1 MALAKINQIRS
12 APLNIPGCVMWL
24 DGTDPL
30 ATGLPPAENSLIS
43 TWVDKSG
50 RNNNAFA
57 GVSPSYRSNA
67 INGMGAVL
75 FNGSSWLN
83 MNDLVSQRS
92 FSVYIVIR
100 RQAANSGSHFS
111 IIGASQNQNSRNFNI
126 AWRTTGPFTMAFFGS
141 DINWNFFPAYTGNVN
156 TEPAYII
163 GATFTPG
170 TRRLLVN
177 GTIVASDGNTVGLL
191 SNVGPFIARGLF
203 ASLFNGFIGEI
214 IYYNGVPVDSQ
225 RQYIEGYLAW
235 KWRIQSRL
243 PSNHPFFSLNPV
255 APIFPAS
262 FSLTKSIMSS
272 ALPFFNPRVIPG
284 CFLWLDG
291 ADRSVVGVSGSNV
304 TAWNDKSG
312 LRNNLTTISS
322 PAPTYNSNTGAIRFT
337 ANNGVTTGTSIRG
350 ALNTTY
356 TNPISTFIVCS
367 IRLDPNTLYNP
378 RLINFGTNGTSA
390 TYFAGQFTIVINA
403 NSGSTPGFAVY
414 ANNNEDPTG
423 SGINNQTFIPTT
435 FSTIGIFENLSDYSG
450 TTLTVN
456 TFLNGNTSTYS
467 SRTTTWIVAP
477 PYVTSMSYISLG
489 ANTNGSS
496 YVGDDFSGDIYEVLS
511 FSRTISTTERQ
522 QIEGYLAWKWGV
534 QANLP
539 SNHPFQKGPP
549 TPYPSQLALP
559 QVIKNFRPPVETITR
574 FTYTGSA
581 QTYTVPQYV
590 RTISVYLWGA
600 GGGRSA
606 TDGGAGAFVSGTVSV
621 TPGSTY
627 SIVVGKSGNTGGTVK
642 GTMAQGAGGAGSY
655 SYFGG
660 GGFSGIF
667 SGATLTIGSLVAIA
681 GGGGTASFGPRGG
694 SGGVLIGGNGTSPNG
709 GYPGTGGTQT
719 QGGTTAGGFTSTF
732 GTQFFGG
739 DGRIEGPG
747 GGGGYYGGGGSDPRF
762 QPGQLYAGS
771 GGGSSFTGGFA
782 SIIATED
789 GVTPNGSTT
798 TQPGGISN
806 TYYLAPYGR
815 ALQHGYVVIRAVTS

>member
-1 MALAKINQIRS
+1 LTANLPSSHPYKNN
-12 APLNIPGCVMWL
+12 PPTYIP
-24 DGTDPL
+24 PPS
-30 ATGLPPAENSLIS
+30 LPPNV
-43 TWVDKSG
+43 T
-50 RNNNAFA
+50 
-57 GVSPSYRSNA
+57 RS
-67 INGMGAVL
+67 VL
-75 FNGSSWLN
+75 
-83 MNDLVSQRS
+83 MP
-92 FSVYIVIR
+92 Y
-100 RQAANSGSHFS
+100 
-111 IIGASQNQNSRNFNI
+111 
-126 AWRTTGPFTMAFFGS
+126 
-141 DINWNFFPAYTGNVN
+141 
-156 TEPAYII
+156 
-163 GATFTPG
+163 
-170 TRRLLVN
+170 
-177 GTIVASDGNTVGLL
+177 
-191 SNVGPFIARGLF
+191 
-203 ASLFNGFIGEI
+203 
-214 IYYNGVPVDSQ
+214 
-225 RQYIEGYLAW
+225 
-235 KWRIQSRL
+235 
-243 PSNHPFFSLNPV
+243 
-255 APIFPAS
+255 
-262 FSLTKSIMSS
+262 
-272 ALPFFNPRVIPG
+272 FNPRVIPG

-291 ADRSVVGVSGSNV
+291 KDTSMVGVSGSNV

-312 LRNNLTTISS
+312 LQNNLTTISS
-322 PAPTYNSNTGAIRFT
+322 PAPTYNSNTGAITFT
-337 ANNGVTTGTSIRG
+337 ANNGVTAGTSIRG

-367 IRLDPNTLYNP
+367 IRSDPNALYNP
-378 RLINFGTNGTSA
+378 RLLNFGTNGTSA
-390 TYFAGQFTIVINA
+390 TYFAGQFSIVINA

-414 ANNNEDPTG
+414 ANNGQDPTG
-423 SGINNQTFIPTT
+423 SGINNQTYIPTT

-450 TTLTVN
+450 TTLTLN

-467 SRTTTWIVAP
+467 SRTTTWTVAA
-477 PYVTSMSYISLG
+477 PYVTSMAYVSLG
-489 ANTNGSS
+489 GNTNGSAF
-496 YVGDDFSGDIYEVLS
+496 GDDFSGDIYEVLS

-539 SNHPFQKGPP
+539 SNHPFKRGPP
-549 TPYPSQLALP
+549 TPYSSQLVLP

-581 QTYTVPQYV
+581 QIYTVPQYV

-627 SIVVGKSGNTGGTVK
+627 SIVVGKTGNTGGTVK

-667 SGATLTIGSLVAIA
+667 SGLTLTIDSLVAIA
-681 GGGGTASFGPRGG
+681 GGGGTASFFGPRGG
-694 SGGVLIGGNGTSPNG
+694 SGGVLIGGTGTSPSG

-719 QGGTTAGGFTSTF
+719 EGGTTAGGITSTF

-747 GGGGYYGGGGSDPRF
+747 GGGGYFGGGGSDCRF

-771 GGGSSFTGGFA
+771 GGGSSYTGGFA

-789 GVTPNGSTT
+789 GVTPNGSIT

-815 ALQHGYVVIRAVTS
+815 ALQHGYVVIRSVTS